1 MGFSRMTVAR
11 RLMVAFG
18 LVVALLVVVVAVAL
32 FKVLAIDRALTS
44 NEAEHGPIQRY
55 AINFR
60 GSAHDR
66 SIAVRDVVL
75 AATPEEREREVG
87 VIASLAAFYAQSA
100 EPIEK
105 MLAQPGTEPQLKTLY
120 GDIREREAQAVA
132 TTQRIVALAGKDDA
146 AARSALWSEAKP
158 QYVQW
163 LASINRLI
171 DFEEARIRAA
181 NAQALSE
188 ARSFLAVML
197 TALVLAVGLS
207 ALVAWAVSRSLLGQ
221 LGAEPLAL
229 ADVAGRVAS
238 GDLSPVTG
246 ADTAQPGSVLASLG
260 GMRHNLAAVVA
271 QVSAASQQVSH
282 GSMEIAQG
290 NAGLLQRTEEQAQHL
305 QHTTASMERMTVS
318 VNGNA
323 QSASQATQL
332 AQSASAAA
340 GKGGTVVGEVVAT
353 MDAITASSGQIAD
366 IVGVIDS
373 IAFQTNILA
382 LNAAVEAA
390 RAGEQGKGFAVVA
403 SEVRS
408 LAQRSAQAAR
418 EIKSLID
425 QSVARVGEGARQ
437 VAQAGSA
444 MADIVEQVG
453 RVTQLIAEIDGATR
467 EQTHGIA
474 SVGEAVTQLDEATQQ
489 NAAMVE
495 QSAAA
500 AQTLQQ
506 QAAHLAQVVSVFKLG
521 AGGVGDGSGGAHR
534 LPAPARS

>member
-1 MGFSRMTVAR
+1 MVFSRMTVAR
-11 RLMVAFG
+11 RLTVAFG
-18 LVVALLVVVVAVAL
+18 LVLGLLVVLVGIAL
-32 FKVLAIDRALTS
+32 MKVLVIDRALGA
-44 NEAEHGPIQRY
+44 NDAEHVPIQRY

-100 EPIEK
+100 APLEAL
-105 MLAQPGTEPQLKTLY
+105 LAQPGTAPELKQLY
-120 GDIREREAQAVA
+120 EDIRTREAQAVA
-132 TTQRIVALAGKDDA
+132 TTQRIVALSGAGDA
-146 AARSALWSEAKP
+146 AARTVLWGEAKP

-171 DFEEARIRAA
+171 DFEEARIRSE
-181 NAQALSE
+181 NAVALEQA
-188 ARSFLAVML
+188 RGFLAVML
-197 TALVLAVGLS
+197 TALVMALGVS

-229 ADVAGRVAS
+229 ASLAGRVAS
-238 GDLSPVTG
+238 GDLSPLAG
-246 ADTAQPGSVLASLG
+246 AATARPGSVLASLG
-260 GMRHNLAAVVA
+260 GMQQNLAAVVA

-282 GSMEIAQG
+282 GSVEIAQG
-290 NAGLLQRTEEQAQHL
+290 NHGLLQRTEEQAQHL
-305 QHTTASMERMTVS
+305 QQTTASMERMTES

-323 QSASQATQL
+323 ESARQAAQL
-332 AQSASAAA
+332 ARSASAAA

-353 MDAITASSGQIAD
+353 MDAITASSSQIAD
-366 IVGVIDS
+366 IIGVIDG

-444 MADIVEQVG
+444 MTDIVEQVE
-453 RVTQLIAEIDGATR
+453 RVTQLIAGIDEATAQQAR
-467 EQTHGIA
+467 GIA
-474 SVGEAVTQLDEATQQ
+474 SVGQAVTQLDGATQQ

-500 AQTLQQ
+500 AHDLQR
-506 QAAHLAQVVSVFKLG
+506 QAAHLAQVVSVFKLEQGG
-521 AGGVGDGSGGAHR
+521 AGA
-534 LPAPARS
+534 